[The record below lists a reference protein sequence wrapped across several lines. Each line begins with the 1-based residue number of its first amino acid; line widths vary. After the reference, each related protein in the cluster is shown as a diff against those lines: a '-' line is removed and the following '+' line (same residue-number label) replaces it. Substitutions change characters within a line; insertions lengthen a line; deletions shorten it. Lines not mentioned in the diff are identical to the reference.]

1 MTSPNTVIEPD
12 DALLPGWAVVGAR
25 RRAHIERVTTLL
37 DTWAAAIGLAPDE
50 ARAWHDAG
58 RWHDALRD
66 ADGEVLSTW
75 AGPLASLP
83 ANAWHGPAAAAR
95 LAAEGEQREDVL
107 DAIRWHTLG
116 YATWGRTGRALY
128 LADFLE
134 PGRSFA
140 AEERAALR
148 DAVPNDFEG
157 SFRQV
162 VRWRLA
168 WTIRDG
174 KPLFPQTVA
183 LWNAVR

>member
-1 MTSPNTVIEPD
+1 MTSPDTVTHPD
-12 DALLPGWAVVGAR
+12 TLLPPWAVVGPR

-37 DTWAAAIGLAPDE
+37 DSWAAAMDLAADE

-66 ADGEVLSTW
+66 ADDQVLRTW
-75 AGPLASLP
+75 AGPHASLP

-95 LAAEGEQREDVL
+95 LATEGERREDVL
-107 DAIRWHTLG
+107 EAIRWHTVG
-116 YATWGRTGRALY
+116 HADWGRTGRALY

-134 PGRSFA
+134 PGRTFA

-148 DAVPNDFEG
+148 HEVPDDLEG
-157 SFRQV
+157 CFRKV

-168 WTIRDG
+168 WALRDG
-174 KPLFPQTVA
+174 KPLFPQTVD
-183 LWNAVR
+183 LWNAVH